1 MVERHDV
8 VVVGARCAG
17 APLATF
23 LARAGLSVAL
33 LDRATFPSDTA
44 STHVFQAPGVAVL
57 GRLGVVDRLLASGA
71 PWLEMAEFRIDDV
84 HERVPWPRL
93 PDDPGPG
100 LCVRRPVL
108 DTILVET
115 AEAAGAAVRTGVRVT
130 GTIEDA
136 GRVTGVR
143 GVEAT
148 SASGPAAGASGPAA
162 GGGRELRFEAP
173 LVVGADGRRSTVAR
187 LVGARIYN
195 VSPNERF
202 GFWAYHEGAA
212 WSGPATIFLLRW
224 DDEFVTACPT
234 DGGLYLVSVLL
245 PLDQLRSFS
254 TDVEGSYDAHVAR
267 CELLDGILAGAR
279 RVARPRG
286 MASFSGFF
294 RESAGPGWALV
305 GDAGHFKD
313 PSPGQGIADALRQS
327 ERLAEAIVGAGGR
340 PAETDAALTR
350 WWRWR
355 DRDAAQMH
363 WFAADLGGGG
373 PVPIVFTE
381 LLRGLSREPDGLS
394 RAVDVF
400 NHRVRPRDLLTP
412 RRLATAAARAVAGG
426 HPPRVV
432 FREVRDVMTREVQRR
447 WRDRRPLFAD
457 GEPVPETDPA
467 AVA

>member
-1 MVERHDV
+1 VVGRRDV

-17 APLATF
+17 APLATL

-33 LDRATFPSDTA
+33 IDRATFPSDTP

-57 GRLGVVDRLLASGA
+57 GRLGVVERLLASGA
-71 PWLEMAEFRIDDV
+71 PWLEVAEFRIDDV
-84 HERVPWPRL
+84 HARVPWPTL

-115 AEAAGAAVRTGVRVT
+115 AEAAGVAVHTGVRVT
-130 GTIEDA
+130 GTIEEG
-136 GRVTGVR
+136 GRVAGVR
-143 GVEAT
+143 AVN
-148 SASGPAAGASGPAA
+148 A
-162 GGGRELRFEAP
+162 GGGELRFEAP

-187 LVGARIYN
+187 LVEARTYN

-202 GFWAYHEGAA
+202 GFWAYYEGAA
-212 WSGPATIFLLRW
+212 WSEPATIFLLRW
-224 DDEFVTACPT
+224 NDEFVIACPT
-234 DGGLYLVSVLL
+234 DGGLFMVSLL
-245 PLDQLRSFS
+245 LSLEHLRSFCA
-254 TDVEGSYDAHVAR
+254 DVEGSYDTHVAG
-267 CELLDGILAGAR
+267 CDLLEGILAGAR
-279 RVARPRG
+279 RVDRPRG

-294 RESAGPGWALV
+294 REAAGPGWALV

-313 PSPGQGIADALRQS
+313 PSPGQGISDALRQS
-327 ERLAEAIVGAGGR
+327 ERLAEVIVAAGGR
-340 PAETDAALTR
+340 HEETDAALAR

-363 WFAADLGGGG
+363 WFASDLGGAG
-373 PVPIVFTE
+373 PVPVVFTE

-400 NHRVRPRDLLTP
+400 NHRVAPRELLTP
-412 RRLATAAARAVAGG
+412 RRLATAAAHAVAGG
-426 HPPRVV
+426 SPPRSVL
-432 FREVRDVMTREVQRR
+432 REVRDVTAREVQRR

-457 GEPVPETDPA
+457 EEPVPEADPA
-467 AVA
+467 AVG

>member
-1 MVERHDV
+1 VVERHDV

-33 LDRATFPSDTA
+33 LDRATFPSDTP

-57 GRLGVVDRLLASGA
+57 GRLGVVDRLLATGA
-71 PWLEMAEFRIDDV
+71 PWLEVAEFRIDDV
-84 HERVPWPRL
+84 HARVPWPTL

-108 DTILVET
+108 DTILVDA
-115 AEAAGAAVRTGVRVT
+115 AEAAGAAVRTRVRVT
-130 GTIEDA
+130 AVVEEG
-136 GRVTGVR
+136 GRVAGVR
-143 GVEAT
+143 AVR
-148 SASGPAAGASGPAA
+148 A
-162 GGGRELRFEAP
+162 GGEEVRFEAP

-187 LVGARIYN
+187 LVGARAYN

-202 GFWAYHEGAA
+202 GFWAYYEGTA
-212 WSGPATIFLLRW
+212 WAGPATIFLLRW
-224 DDEFVTACPT
+224 DDEFVIACPT
-234 DGGLYLVSVLL
+234 DGGLYMVSVLL
-245 PLDQLRSFS
+245 SLEHLRSFC
-254 TDVEGSYDAHVAR
+254 TDVEGSYDTHVAH
-267 CELLDGILAGAR
+267 CELLQGVLAGAR
-279 RVARPRG
+279 RVDRPKG

-313 PSPGQGIADALRQS
+313 PSPGQGISDALRQS
-327 ERLAEAIVGAGGR
+327 ERLAEAIVGAGDDATER
-340 PAETDAALTR
+340 DAALLR

-363 WFAADLGGGG
+363 WFAADLGGAG
-373 PVPIVFTE
+373 PVPVVFTE
-381 LLRGLSREPDGLS
+381 LLRGLSREADGLS

-400 NHRVRPRDLLTP
+400 NHRVQPRELLTP
-412 RRLATAAARAVAGG
+412 RRLASASARAVTGG
-426 HPPRVV
+426 SPARTV

-447 WRDRRPLFAD
+447 WRDRRPRFAD
-457 GEPVPETDPA
+457 EEPVAESDPA
-467 AVA
+467 AVG

>member
-23 LARAGLSVAL
+23 LARAGLSVAV
-33 LDRATFPSDTA
+33 LDRATFPSDTP

-71 PWLEMAEFRIDDV
+71 PWLEVAEFRIADV
-84 HERVPWPRL
+84 HARVPWPTRR
-93 PDDPGPG
+93 DDPGPG

-108 DTILVET
+108 DTILVEA
-115 AEAAGAAVRTGVRVT
+115 AEAAGVAVHTGVRVT
-130 GTIEDA
+130 GLLRDGE
-136 GRVTGVR
+136 RVAGVR
-143 GVEAT
+143 AVR
-148 SASGPAAGASGPAA
+148 A
-162 GGGRELRFEAP
+162 GGEELRFEAP

-187 LVGARIYN
+187 LVGARTYN

-202 GFWAYHEGAA
+202 GFWAYYEGAA

-224 DDEFVTACPT
+224 DDEFVIACPT
-234 DGGLYLVSVLL
+234 DGGLYMVSVLL
-245 PLDQLRSFS
+245 SLEHLRSFRA
-254 TDVEGSYDAHVAR
+254 DVEGSYDTHVAR

-279 RVARPRG
+279 RVDRPRG
-286 MASFSGFF
+286 MASFNGFF

-340 PAETDAALTR
+340 LPETDAALDR

-363 WFAADLGGGG
+363 WFAADLGGAG
-373 PVPIVFTE
+373 PVPLVFTE
-381 LLRGLSREPDGLS
+381 ILRGLSREPDGLS

-400 NHRVRPRDLLTP
+400 NHRVAPRELLTP
-412 RRLATAAARAVAGG
+412 RRLTTAAVRAVTGG
-426 HPPRVV
+426 SRPGAVL
-432 FREVRDVMTREVQRR
+432 REVRDVMTREVQRR
-447 WRDRRPLFAD
+447 WRDRRPLFATE
-457 GEPVPETDPA
+457 EPVPETDPA
-467 AVA
+467 EVG

>member
-23 LARAGLSVAL
+23 LARAGASVAL
-33 LDRATFPSDTA
+33 LDRATFPSDTP

-57 GRLGVVDRLLASGA
+57 GRLGVVDDLLATGA

-84 HERVPWPRL
+84 HARLPWPTR
-93 PDDPGPG
+93 PGDPGPG

-115 AEAAGAAVRTGVRVT
+115 AEAAGVAVRTGVRVT
-130 GTIEDA
+130 GLVVEE
-136 GRVTGVR
+136 GRVAGVR
-143 GVEAT
+143 AT
-148 SASGPAAGASGPAA
+148 TSSGTAAGDCS
-162 GGGRELRFEAP
+162 RFEAP

-187 LVGARIYN
+187 LVGARTYN

-202 GFWAYHEGAA
+202 GFWAYYEGAA

-224 DDEFVTACPT
+224 ADEFVVACPT
-234 DGGLYLVSVLL
+234 DGGLYLVSVLPSL
-245 PLDQLRSFS
+245 EHLRSFCA
-254 TDVEGSYDAHVAR
+254 DVEASYDDQVAR
-267 CELLDGILAGAR
+267 CETLSAVLAGAR
-279 RVARPRG
+279 RVGRPRG

-327 ERLAEAIVGAGGR
+327 ERLADAIVAARGR
-340 PAETDAALTR
+340 REDTDAALAR

-355 DRDAAQMH
+355 DRDAAEMH
-363 WFAADLGGGG
+363 WFASDLGGGG
-373 PVPIVFTE
+373 PVPVVFTE
-381 LLRGLSREPDGLS
+381 LVRGLSEERDGLR

-400 NHRVRPRDLLTP
+400 NHRVRPRELLTP
-412 RRLATAAARAVAGG
+412 RRLVAAAARAVARG
-426 HPPRVV
+426 HPRRAVL
-432 FREVRDVMTREVQRR
+432 REVRDVTAREMRRR
-447 WRDRRPLFAD
+447 WRNVHPLYAD
-457 GEPVPETDPA
+457 DSPVPETDPA

>member
-33 LDRATFPSDTA
+33 VDRATFPSDTP
-44 STHVFQAPGVAVL
+44 STHVFQASGVAVL
-57 GRLGVVDRLLASGA
+57 GRLGVVDRLLAAGA

-84 HERVPWPRL
+84 HARLPWPTR
-93 PDDPGPG
+93 PGDPGPG

-108 DTILVET
+108 DTILVEAAT
-115 AEAAGAAVRTGVRVT
+115 AAGVAVRTGVRVT
-130 GTIEDA
+130 GTVDA
-136 GRVTGVR
+136 GGRVAGVI
-143 GVEAT
+143 AT
-148 SASGPAAGASGPAA
+148 TALGHAA
-162 GGGRELRFEAP
+162 GGGDGEEVRFEAP

-187 LVGARIYN
+187 LVGARTYN

-202 GFWAYHEGAA
+202 GFWAYYEGAT

-224 DDEFVTACPT
+224 DDEFVVACPT
-234 DGGLYLVSVLL
+234 DGGLYLVSILL
-245 PLDQLRSFS
+245 SLEHLRSFCA
-254 TDVEGSYDAHVAR
+254 DVEGSYDAHVAG
-267 CELLDGILAGAR
+267 CENLAAVLAGAR
-279 RVARPRG
+279 RVDRPKG

-313 PSPGQGIADALRQS
+313 PSPGQGISDALRQS
-327 ERLAEAIVGAGGR
+327 ERLAEAIVGARGR
-340 PAETDAALTR
+340 PRETDAALAR

-355 DRDAAQMH
+355 DRDAAEMH
-363 WFAADLGGGG
+363 WFASDLGGAG

-381 LLRGLSREPDGLS
+381 IVRGLSREPDGLR

-400 NHRVRPRDLLTP
+400 NHRVRPREVLTP
-412 RRLATAAARAVAGG
+412 RRLASAAPRAVAGG
-426 HPPRVV
+426 RPPRAVL
-432 FREVRDVMTREVQRR
+432 REVRDVTTREVRRR
-447 WRDRRPLFAD
+447 WRNAHPLFAD
-457 GEPVPETDPA
+457 ESPVPETDPA
-467 AVA
+467 AVG